1 MLVLYANLVEEIF
14 VLKKI
19 YDGMWD
25 SSYPKI
31 DSGQC
36 DIDTLISDPSDT
48 RRGITALTYLQ
59 NNGNEVSQKITG
71 FLCELQKVEP
81 EQYYYPE
88 EELHLTILSIISC
101 IAGFQLDDINDS
113 SYVEIFNQCMQ
124 DVEPINIKF
133 EGITI
138 STSCVLIQGFPIGE
152 GLNELRNK
160 FRNRYKESSLRITI
174 DSRYTLN
181 TAHVTAVRFMSPLIN
196 QQKVTD
202 VLNRYRYYDFGTISF
217 TEFELVFN
225 NWYQN
230 LSETKKLSN
239 SSIKQRA

>member
-1 MLVLYANLVEEIF
+1 ML
-14 VLKKI
+14 KTI

-25 SSYPKI
+25 SSYPRI
-31 DSGQC
+31 ESGQC
-36 DIDTLISDPSDT
+36 DIDTLINDPNDT

-59 NNGNEVSQKITG
+59 NNGNEVSRKITD

-101 IAGFQLDDINDS
+101 ISGFQLDDINDF
-113 SYVEIFNQCMQ
+113 SYVEIFKQCMQ
-124 DVEPINIKF
+124 ASEPIDIKF
-133 EGITI
+133 EGITT

-160 FRNRYKESSLRITI
+160 FRNRYKESSLRTTI
-174 DSRYTLN
+174 DSRYRLS
-181 TAHVTAVRFMSPLIN
+181 TAHVTAVRFTSQLIN

-202 VLNRYRYYDFGTISF
+202 VLNRYRYYDFGTVSF

-230 LSETKKLSN
+230 LSETKQLAS
-239 SSIKQRA
+239 SSIKLRV

>member
-1 MLVLYANLVEEIF
+1 ML
-14 VLKKI
+14 KTI
-19 YDGMWD
+19 YDKMWD

-31 DSGQC
+31 ESGQY

-48 RRGITALTYLQ
+48 RRGVTVLTYLQ
-59 NNGNEVSQKITG
+59 NNDNEVSRKITD

-101 IAGFQLDDINDS
+101 ISGFQLDDIDDF
-113 SYVEIFNQCMQ
+113 SYVKIFKQCMQ
-124 DVEPINIKF
+124 GSEPIDIKF
-133 EGITI
+133 EGVTT

-160 FRNRYKESSLRITI
+160 FRNRYKESSLHTTI
-174 DSRYTLN
+174 DSRYRLS
-181 TAHVTAVRFMSPLIN
+181 TAHVTAVRFTSQLIN
-196 QQKVTD
+196 QKKVTD
-202 VLNRYRYYDFGTISF
+202 VLNRYRYFDFGTISF

-230 LSETKKLSN
+230 LSETKQLAS
-239 SSIKQRA
+239 SSIKQRV